1 VLGSITNGQWDTL
14 YAIVGTVTMVIAL
27 VSLVVRPIASRAKR
41 AADAASKLAFETANS
56 AAKLV
61 VEAASASNKVAVEN
75 AEAASK
81 LNLDSAVRHAKLDA
95 SLNTMASLQEGT
107 SKRVE
112 GLITVQEGHDRR
124 LVVLETAKGAPWD
137 GSDRRQ

>member
-1 VLGSITNGQWDTL
+1 MLASLTNGQWDTA

-61 VEAASASNKVAVEN
+61 VEAASASNKVSVEN
-75 AEAASK
+75 AEAAAK
-81 LNLDSAVRHAKLDA
+81 LNLDSAVRHTKLDA
-95 SLNTMASLQEGT
+95 SLSTLVGLQEGT
-107 SKRVE
+107 TKRVDA
-112 GLITVQEGHDRR
+112 LITVQEGHDRR
-124 LVVLETAKGAPWD
+124 LTVLETMKG
-137 GSDRRQ
+137 